1 MKKFFEKHDLV
12 KIVFGMILLTAVLTW
27 IVPQADFSTGE
38 LVKGEITRIGLF
50 DFGTYGLLGMYYFT
64 VLVMFIIVVGVFYQF
79 LSKLNAYQEL
89 TDSLARK
96 IKGKEIIFSL
106 IVSFIFAALASIVN
120 EYIVLFAFVPF
131 IITLCSKAGMDK
143 ISSFVATF
151 GAILVGVLGSTI
163 STKVVGMNVNYFGL
177 KYTDFLLEKILFF
190 VVIFVAY
197 SVFNILYLRKNV
209 KKATK
214 KVEIAIKEET
224 VVKEVT
230 KTTAKKATAKKAPAK
245 KAATKKTATK
255 KATKASLAKS
265 TDVKVV
271 KVDKETIVEKTE
283 TLTEDMFANKVD
295 GNKKCII
302 PLIVVAVLTILTIIL
317 AYIPWVTVFEVD
329 WFTNATN
336 WLLKEVKLFD
346 VPIFS
351 YILGSVQE
359 FGSWDLFGAQ
369 VVMLIAMFV
378 LAICYR
384 TGVNAII
391 ESFTEGFKKVSK
403 LIGILLL
410 CYVVLEFAVMFPVIP
425 TIIGEILGTKFNVL
439 TTGLA
444 GIITNLFTVE
454 YQYTANLVYSN
465 FTALY
470 ANDMNV
476 VSMILQYTF
485 GFVSFFAPSS
495 ALLFV
500 GLSYLDIPYKN
511 WMKYIWKFLI
521 LALVAVIA
529 IAFIIA

>member
-12 KIVFGMILLTAVLTW
+12 KIIFGMILLTAILTW
-27 IVPQADFSTGE
+27 IIPKSDFSTGE

-64 VLVMFIIVVGVFYQF
+64 VLVMFIIIVGVFYQF
-79 LSKLNAYQEL
+79 LSKLGAYQKL

-120 EYIVLFAFVPF
+120 EYIVLVAFVPF
-131 IITLCSKAGMDK
+131 IVTLCSKAGMDK

-151 GAILVGVLGSTI
+151 GAILVGILGSTI

-190 VVIFVAY
+190 VVIFVVY
-197 SVFNILYLRKNV
+197 SVFNVLYLRKNIKKVAKNVVVEEKVVEV
-209 KKATK
+209 KVPTK
-214 KVEIAIKEET
+214 K
-224 VVKEVT
+224 
-230 KTTAKKATAKKAPAK
+230 TTTKKAPAK
-245 KAATKKTATK
+245 KAAAKKSTTK
-255 KATKASLAKS
+255 KATKASLAKA

-271 KVDKETIVEKTE
+271 KVDKEEIVEKTIV
-283 TLTEDMFANKVD
+283 LTDDLFANNVD
-295 GNKKCII
+295 GSKNSII
-302 PLIVVAVLTILTIIL
+302 PLIIVAILTVITILL
-317 AYIPWVTVFEVD
+317 AYIPWVAVFEVD
-329 WFTNATN
+329 WFTKATN
-336 WLLKEVKLFD
+336 WVLNEVKLFD

-359 FGSWDLFGAQ
+359 FGNWDLFGAQ
-369 VVMLIAMFV
+369 VVMLMAMFV
-378 LAICYR
+378 LAICYK

-391 ESFTEGFKKVSK
+391 ESFSEGFKKVSK
-403 LIGILLL
+403 LVGILLL

-425 TIIGEILGTKFNVL
+425 TLLGDILGAKFNVL

-470 ANDMNV
+470 ANDLNV

-495 ALLFV
+495 AILFV

-511 WMKYIWKFLI
+511 WLKYIWKFLI
-521 LALVAVIA
+521 VALAAVIA

>member
-12 KIVFGMILLTAVLTW
+12 KIVFGMILLTAILTW
-27 IVPQADFSTGE
+27 IIPKSDFSTGE

-64 VLVMFIIVVGVFYQF
+64 VLVMFIIIVGVFYQF
-79 LSKLNAYQEL
+79 LSKLGAYQKL

-106 IVSFIFAALASIVN
+106 IVSFVFAALASIVN
-120 EYIVLFAFVPF
+120 EYIVLIAFIPF
-131 IITLCSKAGMDK
+131 IVTLCSKAGMDK

-151 GAILVGVLGSTI
+151 GAILVGILGSTI

-177 KYTDFLLEKILFF
+177 TYTDFLLEKILFF
-190 VVIFVAY
+190 VVIFVVY
-197 SVFNILYLRKNV
+197 SVFNVLYLRKNI
-209 KKATK
+209 KKAAK
-214 KVEIAIKEET
+214 KVVVEE
-224 VVKEVT
+224 KEVVEVKVT
-230 KTTAKKATAKKAPAK
+230 PKKTAAKKTTAKKSTAKK
-245 KAATKKTATK
+245 TTAK
-255 KATKASLAKS
+255 KATKASLAK
-265 TDVKVV
+265 TDDVKVV
-271 KVDKETIVEKTE
+271 KVSESDVAEKNAV
-283 TLTEDMFANKVD
+283 LTNDLFANKVD
-295 GNKKCII
+295 GSKNSII
-302 PLIVVAVLTILTIIL
+302 PFVVVAILTVITIIL

-329 WFTNATN
+329 WFTQATN
-336 WLLKEVKLFD
+336 WLLNEVKLFD

-359 FGSWDLFGAQ
+359 FGNWDLFGAQ

-378 LAICYR
+378 LAICYK

-391 ESFTEGFKKVSK
+391 ESFGEGFKKVSK
-403 LIGILLL
+403 LVGILLL

-425 TIIGEILGTKFNVL
+425 TILGEILGTKFNVL

-470 ANDMNV
+470 ANDLNV

-495 ALLFV
+495 AILFV

-511 WMKYIWKFLI
+511 WLKYIWKFLI
-521 LALVAVIA
+521 VALAAVIA